1 VLLGVPDAGVGGGG
15 VDSKLLLCGADSAS
29 VAVSGAHGPLAGHAL
44 VVIEALA
51 LSGLAVADSLVGALY
66 IGVSLVG
73 SSGRGDPGLALRA
86 CPLGAIVL
94 GPCHGTVG
102 AGVTRALV

>member
-15 VDSKLLLCGADSAS
+15 IDSKLLLCGADSAS

-86 CPLGAIVL
+86 GPLGAIVL

-102 AGVTRALV
+102 AGVARALV